1 MFIKSM
7 VIEGV
12 EGDVEI
18 ARTDEGALVTLGNEV
33 LCDFKR
39 DESREVRYAGARVV
53 AKSVCGTNKRGE
65 PNATNSM
72 VHDVLDAIERV
83 AGC

>member
-18 ARTDEGALVTLGNEV
+18 ARTDEGALVSLGNQV
-33 LCDFKR
+33 LCEIKR
-39 DESREVRYAGARVV
+39 YEPREARFTK
-53 AKSVCGTNKRGE
+53 ARRAACAVCGSNKRGE

-72 VHDVLDAIERV
+72 VHDVLEAIERV